1 MFERILRWDRETFI
15 YLNNLGIEKYDTFW
29 LIITQTVTWV
39 PLFFFILYLILKNY
53 GISKAKI
60 VMKFYMI
67 AVFVGISLMLLTKY
81 TIGRI
86 RPSNI
91 PELEELI
98 RMLHSS
104 QSFSFYSGHASSSFL
119 IATFAVLVL
128 RKFYNWV
135 YVFYLFPIL
144 FSWSRIHVGGHYPSD
159 LIFGAIIGTLLAFPF
174 YKKLK
179 STLAIKEHG

>member
-1 MFERILRWDRETFI
+1 MLESILNWDRETFI
-15 YLNNLGIEKYDTFW
+15 YLNNLGFEKYDTFW
-29 LIITQTVTWV
+29 LISTQTVSWI
-39 PLFFFILYLILKNY
+39 PLFFLILYLIIKNY
-53 GISKAKI
+53 GIPRAKI
-60 VMKFYMI
+60 VMKFYLMAI
-67 AVFVGISLMLLTKY
+67 FVSISLMLITKY

-128 RKFYNWV
+128 RKYHKWV
-135 YVFYLFPIL
+135 YIFFLFPIL

-159 LIFGAIIGTLLAFPF
+159 LIFGAIIGMLLASFF
-174 YKKLK
+174 YRKLK
-179 STLAIKEHG
+179 TKLAFKELV

>member
-1 MFERILRWDRETFI
+1 MFESILRWDRETFV

-29 LIITQTVTWV
+29 LVITQTVTWI
-39 PLFFFILYLILKNY
+39 PLFILIVYLIHKNY
-53 GISKAKI
+53 GFQRAKI
-60 VMKFYMI
+60 VMKFYFI
-67 AVFVGISLMLLTKY
+67 AVFMGIALMLLTKY

-91 PELEELI
+91 PELEGLI

-128 RKFYNWV
+128 RKFHNWV
-135 YVFYLFPIL
+135 YVFILFPLL
-144 FSWSRIHVGGHYPSD
+144 FSWSRIHVGVHYPSD
-159 LIFGAIIGTLLAFPF
+159 LIFGAIIGILLAFFF
-174 YKKLK
+174 YRKLK
-179 STLAIKEHG
+179 TNLELK